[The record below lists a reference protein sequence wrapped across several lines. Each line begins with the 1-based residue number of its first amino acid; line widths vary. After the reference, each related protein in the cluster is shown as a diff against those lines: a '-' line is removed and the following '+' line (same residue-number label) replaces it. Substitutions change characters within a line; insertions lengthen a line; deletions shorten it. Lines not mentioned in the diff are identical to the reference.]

1 MMKTSQPSL
10 LNEES
15 VPIFMLGTTQDIKQ
29 IIDKVQAKRSTHLGM
44 KRASYGA
51 GGDVN
56 HTKST
61 LSRIGGD

>member
-29 IIDKVQAKRSTHLGM
+29 IIDKVQAKRSTNLGM
-44 KRASYGA
+44 KRTS
-51 GGDVN
+51 
-56 HTKST
+56 
-61 LSRIGGD
+61 